1 MGKNQVY
8 NLKLKVKKNCTKICF
23 VSESKVS
30 MKRNKSLVFLN
41 LLTKISVS
49 MQALHLIEVT

>member
-49 MQALHLIEVT
+49 M